1 MSGEC
6 RKGGVCP
13 PAQSAKLKIIYG
25 LKVSKIADLDVFS
38 KVTRIVYM
46 VGGYPRGGGGG
57 GGGAA
62 SFQGG
67 QMPPC
72 LP

>member
-1 MSGEC
+1 MSSEH

-13 PAQSAKLKIIYG
+13 PAQSAKLEIIYG
-25 LKVSKIADLDVFS
+25 LKVSNIADLDIFFQS
-38 KVTRIVYM
+38 YTYSVY
-46 VGGYPRGGGGG
+46 GWWPPSGG

-67 QMPPC
+67 QMPPR
-72 LP
+72 PPPK

>member
-1 MSGEC
+1 M
-6 RKGGVCP
+6 CP

-25 LKVSKIADLDVFS
+25 LKVSKIADLDIFFQS
-38 KVTRIVYM
+38 YTYGVYGWWLPSM
-46 VGGYPRGGGGG
+46 GGG

-67 QMPPC
+67 GGG
-72 LP
+72 